1 MMSSGEPIRPTDRPT
16 GAMTPSSATDAASHA
31 QHDLTLVAALIDR
44 DGTEA
49 LRAAELAT
57 ARALVDQCTSCSTLH
72 RDMLDLAGGLV
83 AAMPPARPRDFR
95 LTAADAARLQPRGWR
110 RFVTT
115 IGSARD
121 GLSRPLAIGLT
132 TLGLVG
138 VLVGTVPG
146 GLPFGGATAGGVI
159 DPQARE
165 AASAAPAPAN
175 QVPVTAPE
183 ASERIN
189 AAPSGADALASDDR
203 GTFQGAGE
211 AFGPGATPEVDQK
224 DQSLVDE
231 LSIRDDP
238 TGISTLAVIG
248 GTLLI
253 LGLGLF
259 ALGWS
264 ARRFG

>member
-1 MMSSGEPIRPTDRPT
+1 MSSGEPTRPTDRPT
-16 GAMTPSSATDAASHA
+16 GAMTPSPSTDTSYHAT
-31 QHDLTLVAALIDR
+31 HDLALVAALIDR
-44 DGTEA
+44 DGPAA
-49 LRAAELAT
+49 LRTAELAT
-57 ARALVDQCTSCSTLH
+57 ARSLIDQCTSCATLH
-72 RDMLDLAGGLV
+72 RDMQVLAGGLV

-146 GLPFGGATAGGVI
+146 GLPFGGAAAGGVS

-165 AASAAPAPAN
+165 AAPAAPAPAN

-183 ASERIN
+183 ASDRVN
-189 AAPSGADALASDDR
+189 AAPSGVDALATDDG

-211 AFGPGATPEVDQK
+211 AFGPGATPEADQK

-238 TGISTLAVIG
+238 TGISALAVIG

-259 ALGWS
+259 ALRWS
-264 ARRFG
+264 ARRFS

>member
-1 MMSSGEPIRPTDRPT
+1 MSHGEPTRPTDRPT
-16 GAMTPSSATDAASHA
+16 GAMTPTPATDPASHA
-31 QHDLTLVAALIDR
+31 QHDLALVAALIDR
-44 DGTEA
+44 DAPEA
-49 LRAAELAT
+49 LGPADLAT
-57 ARALVDQCTSCSTLH
+57 ARALIDQCTACATLH
-72 RDMLDLAGGLV
+72 RELLGVAGSLAI
-83 AAMPPARPRDFR
+83 AMTPARPRDFR
-95 LTAADAARLQPRGWR
+95 LTTADVARLQPRGWR
-110 RFVTT
+110 RFMTT

-138 VLVGTVPG
+138 VLVGSVPG
-146 GLPFGGATAGGVI
+146 GLPFGGATAGSAI
-159 DPQARE
+159 EQQNRE

-183 ASERIN
+183 ASERTN
-189 AAPSGADALASDDR
+189 AAPSGGDALATDDG

-211 AFGPGATPEVDQK
+211 AFGPDATPDVDQK
-224 DQSLVDE
+224 DQSLVHE

-238 TGISTLAVIG
+238 TGISALAVIG

-259 ALGWS
+259 ALRWS